1 MKGIKFEIKIAMK
14 SLYLLVIL
22 AFTLTFNNNI
32 LYAQEA
38 VEYVEVEE
46 VPEYYALDEVEP
58 AADPA
63 IEAYEPPYVETN
75 NTRTYFIIAIVVL
88 LFVGIIGVYYLLKKK
103 AQNTD
108 IFSSQKI
115 HQICPKCGTVNPEG
129 SMFCQNCG
137 TKLDVITE

>member
-14 SLYLLVIL
+14 SLYLLAVL

-58 AADPA
+58 AADPV
-63 IEAYEPPYVETN
+63 IEAAYEPLYVETS
-75 NTRTYFIIAIVVL
+75 NTHTYFIICIVVL
-88 LFVGIIGVYYLLKKK
+88 LFLGIFCAYYILKKK
-103 AQNTD
+103 AQNNN
-108 IFSSQKI
+108 IFSTPKNR
-115 HQICPKCGTVNPEG
+115 QICPKCGTVNPEG

-137 TKLDVITE
+137 TKLGVI